1 MTFAD
6 KAALPPVSTQGLWL
20 FIIFFFKSRQVP
32 TFLCG
37 FFVFKILVKYTNFQ
51 RNKQNFY
58 FVILIKSIFFCNL
71 YNKKS
76 KIRKTRISGP
86 EKKAKKRK
94 LSCKYKL
101 EKFEKYKLVCQLAV
115 TINRHFPDFYRKVS
129 SLPDYRKRPKY
140 EVKELIVSGLL
151 LFLFKQKSR
160 NQADNTAK
168 NYDYQDNIKSIFGIK
183 VADMDTVDKYLRWIS
198 PCKLEQIKQDLFREL
213 VKSKTFQKY
222 KFAGK
227 YFMLA
232 IDGSGLQSYD
242 YEPYPGCPYKKSKNG
257 KKVWTTYVLEAKVV
271 TSNGFSI
278 SLATEWIENPTNG
291 TFDKQDCEIKAFKR
305 LAIRLKKEFPRL
317 PLVLLLD
324 SLYPRDPVFSICK
337 TNNWRYIITLKDKNL
352 KSVQEQIAD
361 KLLFKDYG
369 KQDHLI
375 TDKTHWLKNDYKFFE
390 GIEYKAYTL
399 YVAETLFEKQ
409 HKLSGEKQQTRF
421 VHVTDIFLNENN
433 VHQTS
438 QAGRL
443 RWKIENEGFN
453 SQKNNG
459 YNAEHKFSRTNFN
472 ATKNYY
478 QLMQIAD
485 IINQLTYKIIHIQ
498 GFIKNFGLTINAL
511 IKEILSYLKAM
522 EFDDFKLIEDILAK
536 NIQLRY

>member
-1 MTFAD
+1 
-6 KAALPPVSTQGLWL
+6 VE
-20 FIIFFFKSRQVP
+20 
-32 TFLCG
+32 
-37 FFVFKILVKYTNFQ
+37 
-51 RNKQNFY
+51 
-58 FVILIKSIFFCNL
+58 SIFFCSL
-71 YNKKS
+71 FKKKS
-76 KIRKTRISGP
+76 KIRKSRVSGP
-86 EKKAKKRK
+86 EKKAKRRK

-115 TINRHFPDFYRKVS
+115 TINRHFPDFYRKIS

-151 LFLFKQKSR
+151 VFLFKQKSR

-183 VADMDTVDKYLRWIS
+183 VADMDTVDRYLRWIS
-198 PCKLEQIKQDLFREL
+198 PCKLEQIKQDMFREL
-213 VKSKTFQKY
+213 VKSKALQKY

-227 YFMLA
+227 YFMVA

-271 TSNGFSI
+271 TSSGFSI
-278 SLATEWIENPTNG
+278 SLATEWIENPANQ
-291 TFDKQDCEIKAFKR
+291 TFDKQDCEIKAFER
-305 LAIRLKKEFPRL
+305 LAKRVKKAFPRL

-324 SLYPRDPVFSICK
+324 GLYPKHPVFNICE
-337 TNNWRYIITLKDKNL
+337 TNRWAYIITLKDKSL

-369 KQDHLI
+369 KQNHLT
-375 TDKTHWLKNDYKFFE
+375 TDKTHWLKNDYKYFE
-390 GIEYKAYTL
+390 GIEYKGHIL

-409 HKLSGEKQQTRF
+409 HKLTGETEQTRF
-421 VHVTDIFLNENN
+421 VHVAGIPLNEDN
-433 VHQTS
+433 VHQVS

-459 YNAEHKFSRTNFN
+459 YNAGHKFSRTNFN
-472 ATKNYY
+472 AVKNYY

-485 IINQLTYKIIHIQ
+485 IINQLTYKIIQIQ

-511 IKEILSYLKAM
+511 IKNILSYLKAM
-522 EFDDFKLIEDILAK
+522 EFDDFKLIKDILAK
-536 NIQLRY
+536 NVQLRY